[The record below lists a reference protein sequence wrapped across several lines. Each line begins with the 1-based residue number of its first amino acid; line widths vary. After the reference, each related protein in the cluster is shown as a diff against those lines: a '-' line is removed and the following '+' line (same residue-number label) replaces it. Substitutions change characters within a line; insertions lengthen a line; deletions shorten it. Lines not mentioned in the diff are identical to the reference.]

1 MPSAVGG
8 GHSHR
13 ATTKVSHKA
22 FKSRKA
28 TKGQL
33 RDAAKG
39 MYESRRGIRVQAC
52 HFWTSEDLR
61 KYIKMGQT
69 SALLVRNDSW
79 LTLHF

>member
-22 FKSRKA
+22 FKSRKS

-39 MYESRRGIRVQAC
+39 TYESRRGVHAQAC
-52 HFWTSEDLR
+52 SFGT
-61 KYIKMGQT
+61 
-69 SALLVRNDSW
+69 
-79 LTLHF
+79 